1 MGFASAFLKLA
12 LCVPVFT
19 AVLASTRRRSL
30 LHPVFTDQVHALALP
45 TAAAGLIVLALWRF
59 AAGMGIVPPKTDWLL
74 GLCAVSLVT
83 VGAARVVHHR
93 PREGRPARSHRVLI
107 VGTGK
112 VADRIAQ
119 QMGEAPG
126 VEVIGYVDDDPV
138 DPSRCMGSL
147 GDLSTICD
155 RESVGHLVVAFSRSQ
170 PHEIIDALRP
180 MQGRVAITVV
190 PRLFEVLPSTARVH
204 ELGQGL
210 SGLSVDPATLGPGP
224 RAIKTSMDL
233 FGAAVA
239 LLLLSPALLF
249 VAILIKLTSKGTVL
263 FRQERVGRSGKTFDV
278 IKFRTMYTEHA
289 NVSVLS
295 LNGDVAMGPFPKLKN
310 DPRVTPLGRFLR
322 KTSIDELPQLWNVL
336 RREMSLVGPR
346 PFMLEDARAIGGWAL
361 RRYSVRPGI
370 TGLWQVSGR
379 NEISFAE
386 MCRLDQL
393 YVNCWSL
400 GLDLRILLRTLW
412 VVLGGHGAY

>member
-1 MGFASAFLKLA
+1 
-12 LCVPVFT
+12 
-19 AVLASTRRRSL
+19 
-30 LHPVFTDQVHALALP
+30 
-45 TAAAGLIVLALWRF
+45 
-59 AAGMGIVPPKTDWLL
+59 
-74 GLCAVSLVT
+74 
-83 VGAARVVHHR
+83 
-93 PREGRPARSHRVLI
+93 
-107 VGTGK
+107 
-112 VADRIAQ
+112 
-119 QMGEAPG
+119 
-126 VEVIGYVDDDPV
+126 
-138 DPSRCMGSL
+138 
-147 GDLSTICD
+147 
-155 RESVGHLVVAFSRSQ
+155 
-170 PHEIIDALRP
+170 
-180 MQGRVAITVV
+180 
-190 PRLFEVLPSTARVH
+190 
-204 ELGQGL
+204 
-210 SGLSVDPATLGPGP
+210 
-224 RAIKTSMDL
+224 
-233 FGAAVA
+233 
-239 LLLLSPALLF
+239 LF